1 MSQKHLV
8 DITNRSD
15 YDSDEEFEFYNSM
28 LNQDSES
35 NNNSEV
41 DESETDDESEVDDS
55 EADDDENDSE
65 NNEYEDDE
73 SEDEADDEDEDED
86 EDEDDDEDEDEDDE
100 DDDEDEADS
109 VTELE
114 VQINIESDEQSRD
127 DSDGEDE
134 DTDGDEMFLVI
145 HDKEK
150 SNKIQIA
157 NSEMEFDLIQVDNKQ
172 TNSVSNTTDD
182 FLNRFYGDNNDEED
196 FEEVSNREYAFG
208 NKKPEQTNK
217 VVEPVVQVVEP
228 VNKVVEHVEKVV
240 EHVEKVVE
248 PVNNVVEVVVQVTE
262 KTEGIINS
270 KNDYQ
275 INYDRNYNKENNQY
289 FKYVTEFTEANQVE
303 KFISEANISKEEISS
318 MDKFTLM
325 KELEFNI
332 NEYKNVLR
340 MLCIYTKS
348 MVDCYEYVVFDDKEH
363 YLFAINEYE
372 KLIEGVRVLIKEY
385 KSTKKSSAS

>member
-35 NNNSEV
+35 NNESEV
-41 DESETDDESEVDDS
+41 DESEDDDESE
-55 EADDDENDSE
+55 ADEDES
-65 NNEYEDDE
+65 EDDE
-73 SEDEADDEDEDED
+73 SEADEDESEADDETKS
-86 EDEDDDEDEDEDDE
+86 
-100 DDDEDEADS
+100 DS

-114 VQINIESDEQSRD
+114 VQINIESDEQSRN

-228 VNKVVEHVEKVV
+228 VDKVVEQVEKVV

-372 KLIEGVRVLIKEY
+372 RLIEGVRVLIKEY
-385 KSTKKSSAS
+385 KSTKKSSTY